1 MKKLSAKQERQ
12 LNLVSSQVL
21 NEGLFGF
28 QMPTQLN
35 NPESNPILGLANMAL
50 RRGSAYKNQQAQ
62 IEAGRQEQARVSGVK
77 RSQHDATIKALSDK
91 VLNPQH
97 SEYHSGNNPIVRA
110 HLENA
115 INDPD
120 NADMHHA
127 QAIKAAG
134 LPNPLHENA
143 GAAAVTGAL
152 AGAATGGEKKE
163 RPKGILGNIGS
174 EIKKASLS
182 ALLKPIM
189 VPTLGTIA
197 SIGNAQLRR
206 ANISNYLKGI
216 GAAEQ

>member
-28 QMPTQLN
+28 QMPTQLS
-35 NPESNPILGLANMAL
+35 NPESNPIIGLANMAL

-97 SEYHSGNNPIVRA
+97 PEYHSGNNPIVRA

-115 INDPD
+115 INNPA

-152 AGAATGGEKKE
+152 AGAATGDRKE